1 MSSSDA
7 LMSEATAI
15 LNGFKVAAVNK
26 EKKEKL
32 SAILVQ
38 LRKDNDDVQIQN
50 EKLKCEADKVFYSA
64 STMCIV
70 SCHFVLLISPR
81 LPN

>member
-32 SAILVQ
+32 SAILAQ

-50 EKLKCEADKVFYSA
+50 EKLKCEADKVFYRDLPVPCSLFL
-64 STMCIV
+64 V
-70 SCHFVLLISPR
+70 ISFYW
-81 LPN
+81 